1 MKMELVACE
10 ILQISIVLY
19 SVLLECLFESVTEAS
34 HSGRETNETVSK
46 KIKYECRPRVK
57 SVGLPDVANTLVS
70 LRVSATSA
78 RPTLLRSTSAD
89 TG

>member
-34 HSGRETNETVSK
+34 HPRRETNKVVSK
-46 KIKYECRPRVK
+46 KINN
-57 SVGLPDVANTLVS
+57 SIGLE
-70 LRVSATSA
+70 LRE
-78 RPTLLRSTSAD
+78 SAD
-89 TG
+89 LTWPKLLFP

>member
-19 SVLLECLFESVTEAS
+19 SVLLECLFEYITEAP
-34 HSGRETNETVSK
+34 HPGRETNKVVSK

-57 SVGLPDVANTLVS
+57 SVG
-70 LRVSATSA
+70 
-78 RPTLLRSTSAD
+78 
-89 TG
+89 